1 MTKYISFPASKV
13 ASMIGM
19 NQYAVF
25 SEIFDEMK
33 CKLTD
38 NKYKTLN
45 DEHIL
50 DDNELKV
57 LSNILLPNIKL
68 DSSELNIE
76 TILHKS
82 CEPSIHSDNTT
93 NIKKNEKKINTL
105 IKKQFPDKNI
115 SKLSEYITTNINTKR
130 GILHENNII
139 QKYNTKHNTT
149 ITNCN
154 EKNYKY
160 DLVEIN
166 KNDIIYKFYIS
177 GYIDGVDNNTLI
189 EIKNRRSRLFKTIPE
204 YECVQLEIYLRMLN
218 LNKAKLIENF
228 NDKFLEHIYK
238 SDDEL
243 WDNIIDKLIDFAHQL
258 LNDL

>member
-115 SKLSEYITTNINTKR
+115 SKLSEYITTNINTMFNLRNFKDISLEPGQAMVNVIPQSDKKIQIHTHTVTEQEWWRIFEKR
-130 GILHENNII
+130 NGKMHMFFNK
-139 QKYNTKHNTT
+139 KYSKSLVL
-149 ITNCN
+149 
-154 EKNYKY
+154 EK
-160 DLVEIN
+160 E
-166 KNDIIYKFYIS
+166 S
-177 GYIDGVDNNTLI
+177 
-189 EIKNRRSRLFKTIPE
+189 EERSKRKCPF
-204 YECVQLEIYLRMLN
+204 
-218 LNKAKLIENF
+218 
-228 NDKFLEHIYK
+228 
-238 SDDEL
+238 
-243 WDNIIDKLIDFAHQL
+243 
-258 LNDL
+258 